1 MNWKQVIKRMAQWTA
16 VGTAAF
22 VLVLV
27 IVIGLAQTG
36 PAKRYIAKL
45 LVTSLSK
52 PGERDVEVGRIKG
65 LIPFSLGVNR
75 IAFGD
80 GDGQWLAVKDVT
92 LRWSLLALLRGRIHI
107 AELGAASL
115 RLDRLPLDGDDK
127 DQGGPKGSAARPGA
141 LGHMTIQRL
150 AIEELALGEA
160 VVGKSA
166 RFRLEASMDGHGQSG
181 DIAVYVHGAIHILE
195 QTTPFLNAF
204 LGNGVDFSS
213 HVTLAEAKGFTVE
226 QFQIQTRAA
235 QLAGSADLDLVE
247 ENLEASCHL
256 SVPTLAVL
264 GPALGR
270 SLEGTL
276 QADGKVQGPFA
287 EPHLNLEAA
296 SQSLLL
302 AGMPIQE
309 IHASLNVEGW
319 PTRGAGDLQVRVR
332 HGEQQFGLVS
342 DFAVEGPLLTLT
354 ALSTQAGANA
364 LTGNLTLDLNR
375 YTVKG
380 ELQGEFH
387 RLSDLSPLIGEEI
400 EGAAELTCKLDV
412 EERGQNV
419 IVAAQAKNLTSPYGE
434 AASLALQ
441 ARFAEPFQN
450 PEGTTDLELT
460 GYRLND
466 LTLASL
472 LVNASGNSHE
482 VNFSGS
488 AKGHYQGGLDIQTAG
503 VFRVT
508 PEVKTLEFSQ
518 LDGHY
523 GDFPFMLSKPTSV
536 TSTEAGYTLNP
547 LGLDLGS
554 GHLECSGDFSD
565 AAFTLKGTMQALPV
579 EALSLMGAPALSG
592 TLDGSIH
599 LHGPPEKPEGAM
611 ELHIRE
617 MARREPPSQEV
628 PRATLKAEAELG
640 QNRLQTTLTLHGPGN
655 NPFEADLNIPFELS
669 LSPFGW
675 SIPAEGKLR
684 GQLAGE
690 IDMAWVPSAFLLD
703 DQVMEGALDLSLA
716 LDGTMGVPHMTGTGK
731 VKNGAY
737 EHLRSGTTLREIDMA
752 VITENRRLTVRHA
765 RATDGGSG
773 TISAEGWLELLPEK
787 GFPFQLAMT
796 LDQAT
801 LLRLDNATTTATGG
815 VTLSGTLAKA
825 FLSGNLQ
832 VPQTELHIPNR
843 IPPEIVELDVIE
855 LHGDEE
861 DLPAQTAKKSKEDGA
876 LQLNVEVT
884 SPGRAFLR
892 GRGLDSEWQGSLKIT
907 GSAGN
912 PVMTGKLSVVR
923 GHFNFMGKRFAL
935 QRGTLTLDASL
946 PSSPYLD
953 VLGESQAKDI
963 TARLQL
969 SGSVLA
975 PEVTLSSIP
984 ELPSDEILS
993 RLLFGR
999 GVAHITPMQAL
1010 RLAHA
1015 ARTLTAGGGFD
1026 FMGRAR
1032 KLLGVDQ
1039 LEVKQSGKDAN
1050 EASISAGKY
1059 LREGVYLEV
1068 EKGSGP
1074 ESGKTSVEIEV
1085 TPNLTLETEIGE
1097 NAEGGAGINWKKN
1110 Y

>member
-1 MNWKQVIKRMAQWTA
+1 MNWKHIIKKMAQWVA
-16 VGTAAF
+16 LGTGAGLLVF
-22 VLVLV
+22 V
-27 IVIGLAQTG
+27 IAIGLAQTG
-36 PAKRYIAKL
+36 PAKKHIAKL
-45 LVTSLSK
+45 VASRLSR
-52 PGERDVEVGRIKG
+52 PGERLVEVGKIKG
-65 LIPFSLGVNR
+65 LIPFSLDVNR
-75 IAFGD
+75 IAFSD
-80 GDGQWLAVKDVT
+80 GDGEWLAVKDVT
-92 LRWSLLALLRGRIHI
+92 LRWSLLALLRGRIQI
-107 AELGAASL
+107 TKLGAGSL
-115 RLDRLPLDGDDK
+115 RLHRLPLDGDDK
-127 DQGGPKGSAARPGA
+127 DQGGPKGSVAWPGA
-141 LGHMTIQRL
+141 LGHVTIQGL

-160 VVGKSA
+160 VVGKNT

-181 DIAVYVHGAIHILE
+181 GIAVYVHGAIHILE
-195 QTTPFLNAF
+195 QTAPFLNAL
-204 LGNGVDFSS
+204 LGDGVDFSS
-213 HVTLAEAKGFTVE
+213 HVTLAEAKGLTVQ

-247 ENLEASCHL
+247 EHLEASCHL

-270 SLEGTL
+270 GLEGTL
-276 QADGKVQGPFA
+276 QVDGKVQGPFA

-296 SQSLLL
+296 SQRLLL
-302 AGMPIQE
+302 AGMLIQE
-309 IHASLNVEGW
+309 IHASLKVEGW

-332 HGEQQFGLVS
+332 HGEQPFGLVS

-354 ALSTQAGANA
+354 TLSTKAGANT
-364 LTGNLTLDLNR
+364 LTGNVALDLNR
-375 YTVKG
+375 HTVKG

-400 EGAAELTCKLDV
+400 GGAAELTCKLDV
-412 EERGQNV
+412 KERGQDV
-419 IVAAQAKNLTSPYGE
+419 IVAAQGKNLTSPYGE

-441 ARFAEPFQN
+441 ARFAEPFEN
-450 PEGTTDLELT
+450 AEGTTNLELT

-466 LTLASL
+466 LTLESL
-472 LVNASGNSHE
+472 LLNASGNSHE
-482 VNFSGS
+482 LNFSGS

-523 GDFPFMLSKPTSV
+523 GELPFMLSKPISV

-565 AAFTLKGTMQALPV
+565 ATFTLKGTMEALPV
-579 EALSLMGAPALSG
+579 EALSLIGVPALSG
-592 TLDGSIH
+592 TLDGTIH
-599 LHGPPEKPEGAM
+599 LHGPPEKPEGAV
-611 ELHIRE
+611 ELRVRE
-617 MARREPPSQEV
+617 IARRGPPSQGV
-628 PRATLKAEAELG
+628 PRATLKAKAELG
-640 QNRLQTTLTLHGPGN
+640 QDRLQTALMLRGLGDK
-655 NPFEADLNIPFELS
+655 PFEADLSIPFKLF
-669 LSPFGW
+669 LSPFAW
-675 SIPAEGKLR
+675 AMPADGRLR
-684 GQLAGE
+684 GRLTGE
-690 IDMAWVPSAFLLD
+690 IDLAWMPSAFLLD
-703 DQVMEGALDLSLA
+703 DQIMEGALDLSLT
-716 LDGTMGVPHMTGTGK
+716 LDGTMGVPHMTGTGS
-731 VKNGAY
+731 VRNGAY
-737 EHLRSGTTLREIDMA
+737 EHLRSGTTLKEIDMA
-752 VITENRRLTVRHA
+752 VTTENRRLSIRHA
-765 RATDGGSG
+765 RATDGGAG
-773 TISAEGWLELLPEK
+773 AISAEGWLELLSEK

-801 LLRLDNATTTATGG
+801 LLRLDNATATAAGE
-815 VTLSGTLAKA
+815 VALSGTLAKA
-825 FLSGNLQ
+825 SLSGNLQ
-832 VPQTELHIPNR
+832 VPQAELRIPNR

-855 LHGDEE
+855 LHGESE
-861 DLPAQTAKKSKEDGA
+861 NGPALPAKKGEGA
-876 LQLNVEVT
+876 MNLDLNVEVN

-907 GSAGN
+907 GSAGQ

-923 GHFNFMGKRFAL
+923 GHFDFMGKRFAL

-1032 KLLGVDQ
+1032 KMLGVDQ
-1039 LEVKQSGKDAN
+1039 LEVKQSGEDAN

-1059 LREGVYLEV
+1059 LRDGVYLEV

-1097 NAEGGAGINWKKN
+1097 NAEGGAGINWRKN

>member
-1 MNWKQVIKRMAQWTA
+1 MARWVALGTGAGLLVFVIA
-16 VGTAAF
+16 
-22 VLVLV
+22 
-27 IVIGLAQTG
+27 IGLAQTG
-36 PAKRYIAKL
+36 PAKKHIAKL
-45 LVTSLSK
+45 VASGLSR
-52 PGERDVEVGRIKG
+52 PGESHVEVGEIKG
-65 LIPFSLGVNR
+65 LIPFSLDVNR
-75 IAFGD
+75 IAFSD
-80 GDGQWLAVKDVT
+80 GDGEWLAVKDVT

-107 AELGAASL
+107 AELGAGSL

-127 DQGGPKGSAARPGA
+127 NQGAPKGPATWPKA
-141 LGHMTIQRL
+141 LGHVTIQRL

-160 VVGKSA
+160 VVGKDA
-166 RFRLEASMDGHGQSG
+166 RFRLEASMDGHGQAG
-181 DIAVYVHGAIHILE
+181 DIAVFVHGAIHILE
-195 QTTPFLNAF
+195 QTTPFLNA
-204 LGNGVDFSS
+204 LLEDGVDFSS
-213 HVTLAEAKGFTVE
+213 HVTLAEARGLTVQ
-226 QFQIQTRAA
+226 QFQIQTTAA
-235 QLAGSADLDLVE
+235 QLSGSADLNLVE

-276 QADGKVQGPFA
+276 QVAGKVQGPFA
-287 EPHLNLEAA
+287 EPHLNLEAT
-296 SQSLLL
+296 SQRLLL

-309 IHASLNVEGW
+309 IHASLNAEGW

-332 HGEQQFGLVS
+332 HGKQPFELGS
-342 DFAVEGPLLTLT
+342 DFALVGPLLTLT

-375 YTVKG
+375 HTIKG
-380 ELQGEFH
+380 ELQGKFH
-387 RLSDLSPLIGEEI
+387 RLSDLSPLIGQEI
-400 EGAAELTCKLDV
+400 KGAAELTCKLDV
-412 EERGQNV
+412 GKRGQNV
-419 IVAAQAKNLTSPYGE
+419 IVAAQGKNLTSPYGE
-434 AASLALQ
+434 VGDLIW
-441 ARFAEPFQN
+441 RGEVTNPFHN

-460 GYRLND
+460 EYRLND

-472 LVNASGNSHE
+472 VVNASGNSHE
-482 VNFSGS
+482 VNLSGS
-488 AKGHYQGGLDIQTAG
+488 AIGQYQDRLEINTAG

-508 PEVKTLEFSQ
+508 PKVKTLEFSQ

-523 GDFPFMLSKPTSV
+523 GEFPFMLSRPTSV

-547 LGLDLGS
+547 VGLNLGS
-554 GHLECSGDFSD
+554 GHLECSGDFSK
-565 AAFTLKGTMQALPV
+565 AAFTLKGTLKALPV
-579 EALSLMGAPALSG
+579 EAFSLIDAPALSG
-592 TLDGSIH
+592 TLDGTIH
-599 LHGPPEKPEGAM
+599 LHGQPEEPEGAM
-611 ELHIRE
+611 ELRIRE
-617 MARREPPSQEV
+617 MARRAPPSQGV
-628 PRATLKAEAELG
+628 PRATLKAKAELG
-640 QNRLQTTLTLHGPGN
+640 QNRLQTALMLQGLGDK
-655 NPFEADLNIPFELS
+655 PFEADLDMPFKLS
-669 LSPFGW
+669 LSPFAW
-675 SIPAEGKLR
+675 AIPSDGKLG
-684 GQLAGE
+684 GQLTGE
-690 IDMAWVPSAFLLD
+690 IDMAWMPSAFLLD
-703 DQVMEGALDLSLA
+703 DQIMEGALDLSLTV
-716 LDGTMGVPHMTGTGK
+716 DGTMGAPHMTGTGS
-731 VKNGAY
+731 VRNGAY
-737 EHLRSGTTLREIDMA
+737 EHLRIGTTLKEIDMA
-752 VITENRRLTVRHA
+752 VTTENRRLSIRHA
-765 RATDGGSG
+765 RATDGGTG

-801 LLRLDNATTTATGG
+801 LLRLDNATTTAAGG

-825 FLSGNLQ
+825 SLSGNLQ
-832 VPQTELHIPNR
+832 VPQTELQIPNR
-843 IPPEIVELDVIE
+843 IPPEILELDVIE
-855 LHGDEE
+855 LHGEGA
-861 DLPAQTAKKSKEDGA
+861 DLPAQPAKKGKSGGH

-892 GRGLDSEWQGSLKIT
+892 GRGLDSEWQGSLRIT
-907 GSAGN
+907 GSADQ

-923 GHFNFMGKRFAL
+923 GHFDFMGKRFTL
-935 QRGTLTLDASL
+935 QRGTLALDASL

-953 VLGESQAKDI
+953 VLGESQAKEI

-1032 KLLGVDQ
+1032 KMLGVDQ
-1039 LEVKQSGKDAN
+1039 LEVKQSGEDAK
-1050 EASISAGKY
+1050 EASISAGKC
-1059 LREGVYLEV
+1059 RGEGVYLEV

-1097 NAEGGAGINWKKN
+1097 NAEGGAGINWKRN